1 MSFSDFLEVLLRQ
14 LQFVKLN
21 VLIINYSRKNIA
33 IISPSDSYDN
43 FLTPIFINFLLNQ
56 ATSLFLPFF
65 CTYFLP
71 LCFVPQ
77 VTIWLV
83 THPMFVSMVTCFD
96 IPKVSHSRMFFNKP
110 QSWSCSPLLCWQSCR
125 AAGAN
130 GYMGFVLGTL
140 LTYEKSVDLE
150 TKLRSKNFS
159 QKPHVT
165 H

>member
-14 LQFVKLN
+14 LQFVKLP

-43 FLTPIFINFLLNQ
+43 FITPIFINFLLNL
-56 ATSLFLPFF
+56 AKSLFLPFF

-83 THPMFVSMVTCFD
+83 THPHVCKYGNMFWYSKGFSLQDVFQQALQLVVHSFAFLALLQGRWNLRGHGVCFGQF
-96 IPKVSHSRMFFNKP
+96 I
-110 QSWSCSPLLCWQSCR
+110 
-125 AAGAN
+125 
-130 GYMGFVLGTL
+130 
-140 LTYEKSVDLE
+140 
-150 TKLRSKNFS
+150 
-159 QKPHVT
+159 
-165 H
+165 